1 MEEKT
6 TRKKKKK
13 KARRRRR
20 ENQRRRT
27 ERYGERE
34 AAARNPTYGRR
45 AKDCGR
51 ILDRTKPTTPL
62 PVLPV
67 GGHVRSW
74 LVVVAP

>member
-6 TRKKKKK
+6 RRKKKKK
-13 KARRRRR
+13 KAKRRGK
-20 ENQRRRT
+20 NQRRRT
-27 ERYGERE
+27 ERSGERE

-51 ILDRTKPTTPL
+51 ILDRTEPSTPF
-62 PVLPV
+62 PVLSI

-74 LVVVAP
+74 LVVLAL